1 MNIGNEQDKTYS
13 ILNNASIALFVVGW
27 GLSFIGACIQWIKS
41 ITFNISQ
48 GINYAGYSCI
58 LAGTLLHIGI
68 VLKQPSINYSFLL
81 PYILIMGIYAF
92 LLYVNGINVI
102 TKSYSIMLLVNVIL
116 IGLTS
121 FLCKKMETNN
131 DGNKWVYFWLSLL
144 LEVIIIVNVLPELYY
159 IPAYY
164 IIS

>member
-1 MNIGNEQDKTYS
+1 
-13 ILNNASIALFVVGW
+13 
-27 GLSFIGACIQWIKS
+27 
-41 ITFNISQ
+41 
-48 GINYAGYSCI
+48 
-58 LAGTLLHIGI
+58 
-68 VLKQPSINYSFLL
+68 
-81 PYILIMGIYAF
+81 MGIYAF